1 MDLGASDRAGD
12 QQPQTLGLGQVVQKA
27 VVSVGSDEE
36 MAEQKAQPL
45 GTTTRRSV
53 LRMEVVQMEQVLKA
67 AGMEKAELA
76 KLMAELIKNDP
87 EVRGAVMQVAY
98 NTPGIMVEY

>member
-1 MDLGASDRAGD
+1 M
-12 QQPQTLGLGQVVQKA
+12 VQKA
-27 VVSVGSDEE
+27 VVPGGSDEE
-36 MAEQKAQPL
+36 VAEQTAQPL
-45 GTTTRRSV
+45 GAATQRSV
-53 LRMEVVQMEQVLKA
+53 PRMEVTQMEQVLKA

-87 EVRGAVMQVAY
+87 EVRSAVMQVAY

>member
-1 MDLGASDRAGD
+1 
-12 QQPQTLGLGQVVQKA
+12 VVQKA
-27 VVSVGSDEE
+27 VVPGVSDEE
-36 MAEQKAQPL
+36 VAEEAARPL
-45 GTTTRRSV
+45 GTTAQRSV
-53 LRMEVVQMEQVLKA
+53 FRMEVVQMEQILKA

-76 KLMAELIKNDP
+76 KLMAELIKTDP